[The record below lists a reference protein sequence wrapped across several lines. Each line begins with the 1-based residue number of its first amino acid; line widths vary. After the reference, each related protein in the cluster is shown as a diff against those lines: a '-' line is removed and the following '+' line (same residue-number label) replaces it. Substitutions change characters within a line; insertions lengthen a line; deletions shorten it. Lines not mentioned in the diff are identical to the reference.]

1 MCDILKFYTKARGVR
16 SPSDRTGTTSTL
28 PSLSCT
34 MKSYGMLRP
43 TRWNLPKVILCL
55 FYGWFQESSTVSS
68 AFISG
73 RHKLKSLRSPTARQ
87 PLSAVTTGK
96 EELLELVQATPS
108 GRATP
113 QRLTALILDKVRTLE
128 RSCPTPDDQV
138 LSNLAG
144 AWELLWTA
152 QDPDRPETRRFASS
166 WINPLENQSYSNN
179 PEGRANPFL
188 PVELQ
193 SRLER
198 LGLVSSVA
206 SRRST
211 QTIDA
216 KTGLIRNVV
225 AIQLGPN
232 ASSSRRASLTVL
244 VKFTPVQADPRR
256 VNVKFEACRVSV
268 PGTPIDWNFPL
279 GLIGPSGWL
288 RTVYIDDDLR
298 VTRGHKG
305 SVFVLSRPRRATV

>member
-1 MCDILKFYTKARGVR
+1 MINYRNLR
-16 SPSDRTGTTSTL
+16 S
-28 PSLSCT
+28 
-34 MKSYGMLRP
+34 
-43 TRWNLPKVILCL
+43 TRWNHPLSWVYFCL
-55 FYGWFQESSTVSS
+55 FYVLWFYESSRASS
-68 AFISG
+68 AFTIG
-73 RHKLKSLRSPTARQ
+73 CYDRKLLVAPSPR
-87 PLSAVTTGK
+87 PVLCAVTTGK

-113 QRLTALILDKVRTLE
+113 QRLTAQISEKVRTLE

-138 LSNLAG
+138 LSKLAG

-152 QDPDRPETRRFASS
+152 QDPGRPETQRLATS

-193 SRLER
+193 NRLER

-232 ASSSRRASLTVL
+232 ASASRRASLTVL
-244 VKFTPVQADPRR
+244 VKFAPVQADPRR

-279 GLIGPSGWL
+279 GLIGPTGWL
-288 RTVYIDDDLR
+288 QTVYIDDDLR